1 MKEESLK
8 LDFDEI
14 LEFQKCGYMLKNVC
28 FLRILKIKMTIFRHW
43 CRPLAVRHECWRF
56 CGFVFEFDGGTS
68 TKRWQEAVVLGQQ
81 ATQQYMS

>member
-1 MKEESLK
+1 MWLYI
-8 LDFDEI
+8 EI
-14 LEFQKCGYMLKNVC
+14 VY

-81 ATQQYMS
+81 ATEYNKENRLRIERNKL